1 MIIWINGAFG
11 SGKTTIA
18 NLLNDK
24 LSNSY
29 LYDPEN
35 VGYFLWQNEPEEIK
49 IREDF
54 QREPLWREF
63 NYLMLKNIYEKFNG
77 DIIVPMT
84 LVNYDYYN
92 EIIGR
97 LSSDG
102 INIIHFALTASKE
115 TLLRRLENRG
125 DGTDS
130 WPAAQIDRCFD
141 AFNSGKFDGII
152 ETDNKTPDQILTII
166 LEKINERNTLNS

>member
-11 SGKTTIA
+11 SGKTTVA
-18 NLLNDK
+18 GMLHDK

-35 VGYFLWQNEPEEIK
+35 VGYFLWQNEPDEIK

-77 DIIVPMT
+77 YIIVPMT
-84 LVNYDYYN
+84 LVDYGYYM

-97 LSSDG
+97 LASDG
-102 INIIHFALTASKE
+102 VNIVHFALNASKE
-115 TLLRRLENRG
+115 TLLKRLEKRG
-125 DGTDS
+125 DGADS
-130 WPAAQIDRCFD
+130 WPAAQIDRCVSAFD
-141 AFNSGKFDGII
+141 SGKFDGII
-152 ETDNKTPDQILTII
+152 VTDNLSPDQILTII
-166 LEKINERNTLNS
+166 LEKINERNTFNS